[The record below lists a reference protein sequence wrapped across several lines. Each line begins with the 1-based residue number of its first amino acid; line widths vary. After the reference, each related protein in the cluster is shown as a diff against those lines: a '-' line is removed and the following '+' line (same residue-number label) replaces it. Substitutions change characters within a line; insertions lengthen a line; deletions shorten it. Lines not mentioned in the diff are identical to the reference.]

1 MTDKTR
7 EILIDEIQKSFP
19 EDTREE
25 IRESLENETTL
36 IPIVERAMKRH
47 SEEMIQEI
55 AKSNPDVQKAL
66 DGIPNDV

>member
-1 MTDKTR
+1 MSKSR
-7 EILIDEIQKSFP
+7 EILIDEIAKDFP

-25 IRESLENETTL
+25 ISESLENDKTL

-55 AKSNPDVQKAL
+55 AKSNPDIKKAI
-66 DGIPNDV
+66 DGIPKD